1 MATAN
6 KVTSANHLPGEGN
19 DRFPVYSK
27 QFNALVDV
35 VNELEPADGTLVADT
50 IQESTSAAGVTVDG
64 VLIKDGSLTHSSL
77 ASMQMGWFNVAA
89 QQAIT
94 SNGAIATTSYY
105 TTMNTTGGA
114 KAYTLANASLKG
126 QLKKIYFLTDGGDAV
141 ITGTF
146 PGVNNTL
153 TFANA
158 GEYVVL
164 IWTGTSWYPIEGSG
178 GVYSQV

>member
-1 MATAN
+1 MAIDNGN
-6 KVTSANHLPGEGN
+6 KKSLGVSVSLFPKEQQNKINEIIDAVNSTTKYADVITEETSG
-19 DRFPVYSK
+19 
-27 QFNALVDV
+27 
-35 VNELEPADGTLVADT
+35 
-50 IQESTSAAGVTVDG
+50 AGVTVDG
-64 VLIKDGSLTHSSL
+64 VLIKDGSITHSSL

-126 QLKKIYFLTDGGDAV
+126 QLKKIYFLTDDGNAV

-178 GVYSQV
+178 GVYSAV

>member
-1 MATAN
+1 MSIKYPKN
-6 KVTSANHLPGEGN
+6 YSLGESN
-19 DRFPVYSK
+19 VQAFPRK
-27 QFNALVDV
+27 QQEKIKEIIDAINNVQ
-35 VNELEPADGTLVADT
+35 DGTSSFDT
-50 IQESTSAAGVTVDG
+50 ISESTSGAGVTVDG
-64 VLIKDGSLTHSSL
+64 VLIKDGSITHSSL

-126 QLKKIYFLTDGGDAV
+126 QLKKIYFLTDDGNAV

-178 GVYSQV
+178 GVYSAV

>member
-1 MATAN
+1 MALEKIGNRKTTTTTLRDGI
-6 KVTSANHLPGEGN
+6 KVVVKDL
-19 DRFPVYSK
+19 DPVIDA
-27 QFNALVDV
+27 FNAV
-35 VNELEPADGTLVADT
+35 VPIEGTAKANTISEYTAD
-50 IQESTSAAGVTVDG
+50 SGVTIDG
-64 VLIKDGSLTHSSL
+64 VLVKDGSLTHSVL

-94 SNGAIATTSYY
+94 ANGAIATTSYY

-126 QLKKIYFLTDGGDAV
+126 QLKKIYFLTDDGDAV

-158 GEYVVL
+158 DEYVVL
-164 IWTGTSWYPIEGSG
+164 IWTGTSWYPIEGKG